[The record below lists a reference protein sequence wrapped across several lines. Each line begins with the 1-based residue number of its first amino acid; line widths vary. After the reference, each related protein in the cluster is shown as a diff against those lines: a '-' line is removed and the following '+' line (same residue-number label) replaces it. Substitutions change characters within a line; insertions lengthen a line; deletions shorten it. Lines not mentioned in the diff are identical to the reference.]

1 MSTSTLATSGTSL
14 VPASNLSF
22 IERGFVLD
30 TIEVAA
36 EWDRIH
42 ALYSEVVAA
51 LRTVPHL
58 LVASGHTS
66 HCYAQGTNIMGL
78 VVFSTVMGMTL
89 GKMGHKGAPLL
100 AFFTCVSQA
109 MMIIT
114 GWVIW

>member
-1 MSTSTLATSGTSL
+1 M
-14 VPASNLSF
+14 
-22 IERGFVLD
+22 LD
-30 TIEVAA
+30 WEI
-36 EWDRIH
+36 
-42 ALYSEVVAA
+42 
-51 LRTVPHL
+51 
-58 LVASGHTS
+58 S
-66 HCYAQGTNIMGL
+66 HEYAQGTNIMGL